1 MARSNDDESSAQVGC
16 WQARQKKNIARSSL
30 HKFTDHGDV
39 LHSVT
44 AYGGTGPG
52 YRDFFNLFMRT

>member
-16 WQARQKKNIARSSL
+16 WQARQEKNIARSSL
-30 HKFTDHGDV
+30 HKFTDHGDA

-44 AYGGTGPG
+44 DGTGPG
-52 YRDFFNLFMRT
+52 YRDFIYLFMRT